1 MQRILFIDDDVL
13 SLQLMSRATTILGF
27 QSILSTSPR
36 RGLRLA
42 ADEQPALVMVD
53 MQMDEMD
60 GTEFVRR
67 MRCEPDLAKLPVIL
81 CSASSD
87 FDIETRARSAGA
99 NGVFQKP
106 ICLDQLRQI
115 ISTYANAS

>member
-42 ADEQPALVMVD
+42 ADQKPALVMVD

-60 GTEFVRR
+60 GAEFVRQ
-67 MRCEPDLAKLPVIL
+67 MRSEPDLAALPVVL
-81 CSASSD
+81 CSASAD
-87 FDIETRARSAGA
+87 FDIETRARTAGA

-106 ICLDQLRQI
+106 ICIDDLRKI
-115 ISTYANAS
+115 INTYATVS